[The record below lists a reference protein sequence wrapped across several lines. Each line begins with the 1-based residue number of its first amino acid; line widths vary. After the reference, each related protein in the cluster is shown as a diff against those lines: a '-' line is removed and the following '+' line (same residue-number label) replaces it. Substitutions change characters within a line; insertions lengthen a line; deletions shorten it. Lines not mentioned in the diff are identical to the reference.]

1 MFRIIFSVRPSGDDS
16 GPKPCSDEPGAPP
29 GEDCAQATLPGGID
43 ALAFRMLADSPETK
57 ATMVYFSY
65 GASDV
70 SLTVNPSEDATA
82 SAPVTSKELLA
93 AVGDSRFLD
102 LVRYADEN
110 PMEEK
115 QISVEGG

>member
-1 MFRIIFSVRPSGDDS
+1 MALIHWIS
-16 GPKPCSDEPGAPP
+16 
-29 GEDCAQATLPGGID
+29 GGIE
-43 ALAFRMLADSPETK
+43 AISYRLVSDSPETT

-65 GASDV
+65 GDSDV
-70 SLTVNPSEDATA
+70 GLTVDPDVDAPA

-110 PMEEK
+110 PMQK
-115 QISVEGG
+115 RQTSIAGG